1 MGAIII
7 TAAVMLSI
15 VVIWYFFGK
24 QSGSVA
30 HVQGGHQSIE
40 VTVQGG
46 YSPAVIELQ
55 EGIPTSI
62 TFDRKE
68 TGECTSHVV
77 FSDLGIDARL
87 PGNQRTV
94 VELPAL
100 KAGDYPFACGMNMV
114 HGSLHVAPRESTA
127 ASRAIHTAPATP
139 TDSATPTD
147 QAAPTRP
154 AAPTDETEPMNHT
167 APTDQT
173 TPENRATP
181 TNADTAHAA
190 CVPHATEG
198 SETTNEKSAE
208 SADLKRR
215 VTLSALLTIPVFAYA
230 MIAMSSNTSAW
241 PAWLTTPLWQFLLI
255 TPVMFLCGW
264 PIHRV
269 GWLAMAHRSPE
280 MNSLVTLGT
289 FAAYLYS
296 TAVIIIPKAFPEGSR
311 EPYFE
316 SVGVVITLVLLG
328 RLLEAKARE
337 GTGNAVNALIGLRPN
352 TATVLDPRDVQS
364 GAWRNPG
371 VGHTVSIDSL
381 KPGQF
386 FLAQAGDRI
395 PTDGVIMAGTAHIDE
410 SMITGESRPVSRT
423 VGEPVTGS
431 TMAMD
436 APLAVK
442 ATKVGDD
449 TVLAGIV
456 DMVAKAQ
463 ATKAPVQQLADKIA
477 AVFVP
482 VVILIS
488 LWTFAIWLTA
498 GPQPRLAHALVTGV
512 CVLII
517 ACPCALGLATPL
529 SVTAGLGLGARN
541 GVLVTS
547 ASALQ
552 RAKDIAIVVF
562 DKTGTITQGIAH
574 LADKGQAA
582 AASTPSGMPAISYAD
597 DPIKPDSSK
606 AIAAL
611 KARGVRTIMLSGDTE
626 STATAVAS
634 QVGIDTVI
642 CNVLPDGKAQ
652 WIDRIQSEAE
662 NAGQHGLVAMVGDG
676 INDAPALAT
685 ADIGIA
691 MGTGTDVAMQSAD
704 ITIMD
709 GSLTGVITAMN
720 LSKAAM
726 HNIRENLVFA
736 FAYNIIGIPLA
747 AGVLY
752 PFTGWLLSPMI
763 AGAAMAMSS
772 ICLVLNANRLRSAQV
787 AANTTATMPQH
798 SKPMVIVDSHSNTS
812 SHTNTSQKGND
823 MFHFGKK
830 KEESTA
836 TFTDPVCGMSVGA
849 DSLSWEYKGTTYH
862 FCNPHCLD
870 SFKKDPEKFLN
881 D

>member
-1 MGAIII
+1 MSAIII

-24 QSGSVA
+24 RSGSVA
-30 HVQGGHQSIE
+30 HVQDGHQSID

-55 EGIPTSI
+55 EGLPTSI

-114 HGSLHVAPRESTA
+114 HGSLHVVPRES
-127 ASRAIHTAPATP
+127 ASTNRAMHTDTAIHTGHAAPMAT
-139 TDSATPTD
+139 
-147 QAAPTRP
+147 AAPT
-154 AAPTDETEPMNHT
+154 A
-167 APTDQT
+167 QT
-173 TPENRATP
+173 TLTGQMTPDRATLDRATL
-181 TNADTAHAA
+181 TNADTDHAA
-190 CVPHATEG
+190 CAAHATD
-198 SETTNEKSAE
+198 STETTSEKSAE
-208 SADLKRR
+208 SANLKRR
-215 VTLSALLTIPVFAYA
+215 VTLSALLTIPVFVYA
-230 MIAMSSNTSAW
+230 MVAMSVSTSTW
-241 PAWLTTPLWQFLLI
+241 PAWLTNPLWQFLLI
-255 TPVMFLCGW
+255 TPVMFVCGW

-296 TAVIIIPKAFPEGSR
+296 TAVMIIPNAFPEGSR

-352 TATVLDPRDVQS
+352 TATVLNPSDVQS

-381 KPGQF
+381 EPGQF
-386 FLAQAGDRI
+386 FLAKAGDRI
-395 PTDGVIMAGTAHIDE
+395 PTDGVIMAGTAHVDE

-423 VGEPVTGS
+423 VGESVTGS

-488 LWTFAIWLTA
+488 LWTFAIWLTV

-582 AASTPSGMPAISYAD
+582 AASTPAGMPAISYAN
-597 DPIKPDSSK
+597 DPIKPDSPK

-626 STATAVAS
+626 STAKAVAS

-652 WIDRIQSEAE
+652 WIERIQSEAE

-787 AANTTATMPQH
+787 AADTTTTMPQN
-798 SKPMVIVDSHSNTS
+798 SEPTVIVD

-849 DSLSWEYKGTTYH
+849 DSSSWEYKGTTYH
-862 FCNPHCLD
+862 FCSPHCLD

-881 D
+881 A

>member
-1 MGAIII
+1 MGTIII
-7 TAAVMLSI
+7 TAAIMLSI

-24 QSGSVA
+24 RSGSVA
-30 HVQGGHQSIE
+30 HVQDGHQSID

-55 EGIPTSI
+55 EGLPTSI

-114 HGSLHVAPRESTA
+114 HGSLHVAPRES
-127 ASRAIHTAPATP
+127 ASANRAMHTDTAIHTGH
-139 TDSATPTD
+139 
-147 QAAPTRP
+147 AAPMAT
-154 AAPTDETEPMNHT
+154 A

-173 TPENRATP
+173 TLTGQTTP
-181 TNADTAHAA
+181 DRTTLDRTTLTDADTDHAPCA
-190 CVPHATEG
+190 THATD
-198 SETTNEKSAE
+198 STETTSEKSAE

-230 MIAMSSNTSAW
+230 MVAMSVNTSTW
-241 PAWLTTPLWQFLLI
+241 PAWLTNPLWQFLLI
-255 TPVMFLCGW
+255 TPVMFVCGR

-296 TAVIIIPKAFPEGSR
+296 TAVMIIPNAFPEGSR

-352 TATVLDPRDVQS
+352 TATVLDPNDVQS

-381 KPGQF
+381 EPGQF
-386 FLAQAGDRI
+386 FLAKAGDRI

-423 VGEPVTGS
+423 VGESVTGS

-488 LWTFAIWLTA
+488 LWTFAIWLTV

-582 AASTPSGMPAISYAD
+582 AASTPAGMPAISYAN
-597 DPIKPDSSK
+597 DPIKPDSPK

-626 STATAVAS
+626 STAKAVAS

-652 WIDRIQSEAE
+652 WIEHIQSEAE

-752 PFTGWLLSPMI
+752 PFTG
-763 AGAAMAMSS
+763 
-772 ICLVLNANRLRSAQV
+772 
-787 AANTTATMPQH
+787 
-798 SKPMVIVDSHSNTS
+798 
-812 SHTNTSQKGND
+812 
-823 MFHFGKK
+823 
-830 KEESTA
+830 
-836 TFTDPVCGMSVGA
+836 
-849 DSLSWEYKGTTYH
+849 
-862 FCNPHCLD
+862 
-870 SFKKDPEKFLN
+870 
-881 D
+881 

>member
-24 QSGSVA
+24 RSGSVA
-30 HVQGGHQSIE
+30 HVQDGHQSID

-55 EGIPTSI
+55 EGLPTSI

-114 HGSLHVAPRESTA
+114 HGSLHVVPRES
-127 ASRAIHTAPATP
+127 ASTNRAMHTDTAIHTGH
-139 TDSATPTD
+139 
-147 QAAPTRP
+147 AAPMAT
-154 AAPTDETEPMNHT
+154 A

-173 TPENRATP
+173 TLTGQTTPDRATLDRTTLDRTTL
-181 TNADTAHAA
+181 TNADTDHAA
-190 CVPHATEG
+190 CAAHATY
-198 SETTNEKSAE
+198 STETTSEKSAE

-215 VTLSALLTIPVFAYA
+215 VTLSALLTIPVFVYA
-230 MIAMSSNTSAW
+230 MVAMSVNTSTW
-241 PAWLTTPLWQFLLI
+241 PAWLTNSLWQFLLI
-255 TPVMFLCGW
+255 TPVMFVCGW

-296 TAVIIIPKAFPEGSR
+296 TAVMIIPNAFPEGSR

-352 TATVLDPRDVQS
+352 TATVLDPSDVQS

-371 VGHTVSIDSL
+371 VGRTIAIDSL
-381 KPGQF
+381 EPGQF
-386 FLAQAGDRI
+386 FLAKAGDRI

-423 VGEPVTGS
+423 VGESVTGS

-488 LWTFAIWLTA
+488 LWTFAIWLTV

-582 AASTPSGMPAISYAD
+582 VASTPAGMPAISYAN
-597 DPIKPDSSK
+597 DPIKPDSPK

-626 STATAVAS
+626 STAKAVAS

-652 WIDRIQSEAE
+652 WIERIQSEAE

-787 AANTTATMPQH
+787 AADTTTTMPQD
-798 SKPMVIVDSHSNTS
+798 SEPTVIVDSHTNTP

-881 D
+881 A

>member
-24 QSGSVA
+24 RSGSVA
-30 HVQGGHQSIE
+30 HVQDGHQSID

-55 EGIPTSI
+55 EGLPTSI

-114 HGSLHVAPRESTA
+114 HGSLHVVPRES
-127 ASRAIHTAPATP
+127 ASTNRAMYTDTAIHTGHAAPMAT
-139 TDSATPTD
+139 ATPTD
-147 QAAPTRP
+147 QT
-154 AAPTDETEPMNHT
+154 TLTG
-167 APTDQT
+167 QT
-173 TPENRATP
+173 TPDRATLDRATLDRTTL
-181 TNADTAHAA
+181 TNADTDHAA
-190 CVPHATEG
+190 CAAHATD
-198 SETTNEKSAE
+198 STETTSEKSAE

-230 MIAMSSNTSAW
+230 MVAMSVNTSAW
-241 PAWLTTPLWQFLLI
+241 PAWLTNPLWQFLLI
-255 TPVMFLCGW
+255 TPVMFVCGW

-296 TAVIIIPKAFPEGSR
+296 TAVMIIPNAFPEGSR

-352 TATVLDPRDVQS
+352 TATVLDPSDVQS

-381 KPGQF
+381 EPGQF
-386 FLAQAGDRI
+386 FLAKAGDRI
-395 PTDGVIMAGTAHIDE
+395 PTDGVIMAGTAHVDE

-423 VGEPVTGS
+423 VGESVTGS

-488 LWTFAIWLTA
+488 LWTFAIWLTV

-582 AASTPSGMPAISYAD
+582 AASTPAGMPAISYAN
-597 DPIKPDSSK
+597 DPIKPDSPK

-626 STATAVAS
+626 STAKAVAS

-652 WIDRIQSEAE
+652 WIERIQSEAE

-736 FAYNIIGIPLA
+736 FAYSTPASL
-747 AGVLY
+747 
-752 PFTGWLLSPMI
+752 WL
-763 AGAAMAMSS
+763 
-772 ICLVLNANRLRSAQV
+772 
-787 AANTTATMPQH
+787 
-798 SKPMVIVDSHSNTS
+798 
-812 SHTNTSQKGND
+812 
-823 MFHFGKK
+823 
-830 KEESTA
+830 
-836 TFTDPVCGMSVGA
+836 PVCCIPSPDGCSVR
-849 DSLSWEYKGTTYH
+849 
-862 FCNPHCLD
+862 
-870 SFKKDPEKFLN
+870 
-881 D
+881 

>member
-24 QSGSVA
+24 RSGSVA
-30 HVQGGHQSIE
+30 HVQDGHQNID

-55 EGIPTSI
+55 EGLPTSI

-100 KAGDYPFACGMNMV
+100 KAGDYPFACGMNMI
-114 HGSLHVAPRESTA
+114 HGSLHVAPRES
-127 ASRAIHTAPATP
+127 ASANRAMHTDTAIHT
-139 TDSATPTD
+139 SH
-147 QAAPTRP
+147 AAPMAT
-154 AAPTDETEPMNHT
+154 A

-173 TPENRATP
+173 TLTGQTTP
-181 TNADTAHAA
+181 DRTTLDRTTLTDADTDHAA
-190 CVPHATEG
+190 CTTHATD
-198 SETTNEKSAE
+198 STETTSEKSAE

-230 MIAMSSNTSAW
+230 MVAMSVNTSAW
-241 PAWLTTPLWQFLLI
+241 PSWLTNPLWQFLLI
-255 TPVMFLCGW
+255 TPVMFVCGW

-296 TAVIIIPKAFPEGSR
+296 TAVMIIPNAFPEGSR

-352 TATVLDPRDVQS
+352 TATVLDPNDVQS
-364 GAWRNPG
+364 GAWHNPG
-371 VGHTVSIDSL
+371 VGRTIAIDSL
-381 KPGQF
+381 EPGQF
-386 FLAQAGDRI
+386 FLAKAGDRI

-423 VGEPVTGS
+423 VGESVTGS

-488 LWTFAIWLTA
+488 LWTFAIWLA
-498 GPQPRLAHALVTGV
+498 VGPQPRLAHALVTGV

-582 AASTPSGMPAISYAD
+582 VASTPAGMPAISYAN
-597 DPIKPDSSK
+597 DPIKPDSPK

-626 STATAVAS
+626 STAKTVAS

-652 WIDRIQSEAE
+652 WIERIQSEAE

-787 AANTTATMPQH
+787 AADTATTMPQN
-798 SKPMVIVDSHSNTS
+798 SEPTVIVD

-862 FCNPHCLD
+862 FCSTHCLD

-881 D
+881 A

>member
-7 TAAVMLSI
+7 TAAIMLSI

-24 QSGSVA
+24 RSGSVA
-30 HVQGGHQSIE
+30 HVQDGHQSID

-55 EGIPTSI
+55 EGLPTSI

-114 HGSLHVAPRESTA
+114 HGSLHVVPRES
-127 ASRAIHTAPATP
+127 ASTNRAMHTDTAIHTGH
-139 TDSATPTD
+139 
-147 QAAPTRP
+147 AAPMAT
-154 AAPTDETEPMNHT
+154 A

-173 TPENRATP
+173 TLTGQMTPDRATLDRATL
-181 TNADTAHAA
+181 TNADTDHAA
-190 CVPHATEG
+190 CAAHATD
-198 SETTNEKSAE
+198 STETTSEKSAE
-208 SADLKRR
+208 SANLKRR
-215 VTLSALLTIPVFAYA
+215 VTLSALLTIPVFVYA
-230 MIAMSSNTSAW
+230 MVAMSVSTSTW
-241 PAWLTTPLWQFLLI
+241 PAWLTNPLWQFLLI
-255 TPVMFLCGW
+255 TPVMFVCGW

-296 TAVIIIPKAFPEGSR
+296 TAVMIIPNAFPEGSR

-352 TATVLDPRDVQS
+352 TATVLNPSDVQS

-381 KPGQF
+381 EPGQF
-386 FLAQAGDRI
+386 FLAKAGDRI
-395 PTDGVIMAGTAHIDE
+395 PTDGVIMAGTAHVDE

-423 VGEPVTGS
+423 VGESVTGS

-488 LWTFAIWLTA
+488 LWTFAIWLTV

-582 AASTPSGMPAISYAD
+582 AASTPAGMPAISYAN
-597 DPIKPDSSK
+597 DPIKPDSPK

-626 STATAVAS
+626 STAKAVAS

-652 WIDRIQSEAE
+652 WIERIQSEAE

-787 AANTTATMPQH
+787 AADTTTTMPQN
-798 SKPMVIVDSHSNTS
+798 SEPTVIVD

-849 DSLSWEYKGTTYH
+849 DSSSWEYKGTTYH
-862 FCNPHCLD
+862 FCSPHCLD

-881 D
+881 A

>member
-1 MGAIII
+1 MTVAIIVV
-7 TAAVMLSI
+7 AVLLSA
-15 VVIWYFFGK
+15 VILWYFFGSR
-24 QSGSVA
+24 SGSAAQVHDGA
-30 HVQGGHQSIE
+30 QTID

-55 EGIPTSI
+55 EGLPTSI

-77 FSDLGIDARL
+77 FSDLGIDAHL

-114 HGSLHVAPRESTA
+114 HGSLHVVPGKHANASGATESDSASHTSSAVDADNHGTHPDATATHASTVNASGTTRASNATASASDATESVAEST
-127 ASRAIHTAPATP
+127 T
-139 TDSATPTD
+139 
-147 QAAPTRP
+147 
-154 AAPTDETEPMNHT
+154 
-167 APTDQT
+167 
-173 TPENRATP
+173 
-181 TNADTAHAA
+181 
-190 CVPHATEG
+190 
-198 SETTNEKSAE
+198 EKSAE
-208 SADLKRR
+208 TKDLKRR
-215 VTLSALLTIPVFAYA
+215 VMVSAILTIPVFVYA
-230 MIAMSSNTSAW
+230 MVAMSVDTSAW
-241 PAWLTTPLWQFLLI
+241 PSWLTNPLWQFLLT

-269 GWLAMAHRSPE
+269 GWLALAHRSPE

-296 TAVIIIPKAFPEGSR
+296 TAVMIAPQAFPEGSR

-316 SVGVVITLVLLG
+316 SVGVVITLVLVG

-352 TATVLDPRDVQS
+352 TAVLLNASEVES

-371 VGHTVSIDSL
+371 AGHSVPIDSL
-381 KPGQF
+381 KPGQL
-386 FLAQAGDRI
+386 FLAKAGDRI
-395 PTDGVIMAGTAHIDE
+395 PTDGVIAAGTANIDE
-410 SMITGESRPVSRT
+410 SMITGESRPVQRT
-423 VGEPVTGS
+423 VGDAVTGA
-431 TMAMD
+431 TMAMN

-442 ATKVGDD
+442 ATKVGGD

-456 DMVAKAQ
+456 AMVAKAQ

-477 AVFVP
+477 AIFVP
-482 VVILIS
+482 AVILIS
-488 LWTFAIWLTA
+488 VWTFAIWLSI
-498 GPQPRLAHALVTGV
+498 GPQPRLAHALVAGV

-552 RAKDIAIVVF
+552 RAKDITTVVF
-562 DKTGTITQGIAH
+562 DKTGTVTEGVAH
-574 LADKGQAA
+574 LAKQGQAA
-582 AASTPSGMPAISYAD
+582 PASTPSSMPAVSYAD
-597 DPIKPDSSK
+597 DPIKPDSPK

-611 KARGVRTIMLSGDTE
+611 KARGVTTIMLSGDTE
-626 STATAVAS
+626 ATAKAVAS
-634 QVGIDTVI
+634 EVGIDTVI
-642 CNVLPDGKAQ
+642 CNVLPDGKAK
-652 WIDRIQSEAE
+652 WIERIQTEAE
-662 NAGQHGLVAMVGDG
+662 NAGHHGLVAMVGDG
-676 INDAPALAT
+676 INDAPALAI

-704 ITIMD
+704 VTIMD
-709 GSLTGVITAMN
+709 GSLTGVLTAMN
-720 LSKAAM
+720 LSNATM

-736 FAYNIIGIPLA
+736 FAYNMIGIPLA

-752 PFTGWLLSPMI
+752 PLTGWLLSPMI

-772 ICLVLNANRLRSAQV
+772 ICLVLNANRLRNAHV
-787 AANTTATMPQH
+787 AADMQHAMPQH
-798 SKPMVIVDSHSNTS
+798 SEPTVIVDSHDDAHNNSHNTL
-812 SHTNTSQKGND
+812 KGTD

-830 KEESTA
+830 KDDSSSA
-836 TFTDPVCGMSVGA
+836 TFTDPVCGMTVGA
-849 DSLSWEYKGTTYH
+849 DSLSWEYNGTTYH
-862 FCNPHCLD
+862 FCNPNCLD
-870 SFKKDPEKFLN
+870 SFKKDPAKFLN
-881 D
+881 A